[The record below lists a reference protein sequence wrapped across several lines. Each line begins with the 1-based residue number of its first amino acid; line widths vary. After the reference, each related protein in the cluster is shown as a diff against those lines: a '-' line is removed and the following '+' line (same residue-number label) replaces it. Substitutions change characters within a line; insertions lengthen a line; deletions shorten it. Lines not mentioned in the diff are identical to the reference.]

1 MKFTLMPIAAA
12 LLAALTSTTVF
23 AADTQ
28 DSNNVDADVI
38 AAETQPVD
46 SQAAVEMLTD
56 GWEVH
61 GYGSMNYRSNSDFQS
76 FDSELG
82 KPDYRTAGTSGKSA
96 NQVELTVKKKTAFS
110 NGVKSDFVVRAE
122 YGNGDSYY
130 YSSPGAEKTNTVAQF
145 EVKEAYVAL
154 SNLPYLGE
162 GTEIWAGR
170 RYFNRAAGI
179 LTGEFWKQS
188 SGMGAGFE
196 TTLANENKMGI
207 ALVSADPEAG
217 HGINWENPDF
227 QPARP
232 VDGDRTTVHSLD
244 LYYYNVKAL
253 GGSFD
258 FDAKIMKRADEKLT
272 GDQAKDG
279 YGFAVTYNRDYY
291 GLDGWTQTA
300 LAYGHGMASNRGVN
314 FGQWSGDWQKNS
326 KSWFATSYGVLN
338 INDRWQ
344 MGSELTYWAPQDM
357 KWGATSDGKD
367 KVTRFIAA
375 FRPTYKVNNN
385 FRVEMTGS
393 YAMEKV
399 NGNNWGREDNATN
412 FYSLELAPVFTV
424 NADYF
429 GRPQIKP
436 YITWVST
443 SDEAAAG
450 AIGITDANKKD
461 QVVFGIQAE
470 IWF

>member
-1 MKFTLMPIAAA
+1 MKFTLIPIAAA
-12 LLAALTSTTVF
+12 LLAAFTSTTVL
-23 AADTQ
+23 AEETVDT
-28 DSNNVDADVI
+28 NNVNADAI
-38 AAETQPVD
+38 AAENMAVD
-46 SQAAVEMLTD
+46 QQTAVEILTD
-56 GWEVH
+56 GWEVS
-61 GYGSMNYRSNSDFQS
+61 GYSSMNYRSNTDFQS

-82 KPDYRTAGTSGKSA
+82 KPDYRSAGTSGKSA
-96 NQVELTVKKKTAFS
+96 NQVEFVVKKKTTFS

-130 YSSPGAEKTNTVAQF
+130 YSSPGAQKTNTVAQF

-154 SNLPYLGE
+154 ANLPYFGE
-162 GTEIWAGR
+162 GSEIWAGR

-196 TTLANENKMGI
+196 TTLSNKNKMGI
-207 ALVSADPEAG
+207 AVISADPEAG
-217 HGINWENPDF
+217 NGIDWANPDF

-232 VDGDRTTVHSLD
+232 VDGKRSTVHSLD

-258 FDAKIMKRADEKLT
+258 FDAKIMKRADEVLT
-272 GDQAKDG
+272 EGQAKDG

-300 LAYGHGMASNRGVN
+300 LSYGHGMASNRGVN
-314 FGQWSGDWQKNS
+314 FGQWSGDWLKDS
-326 KSWFATSYGVLN
+326 ESWFATSYGVLN

-344 MGSELTYWAPQDM
+344 MGSEFTYWAPQDM
-357 KWGATSDGKD
+357 DWGATGNDKD

-375 FRPTYKVNNN
+375 VRPTYKVNNN
-385 FRVEMTGS
+385 FRIEMTGS
-393 YAMEKV
+393 YAVEKV
-399 NGNNWGREDNATN
+399 NGNNWDRGDNATD

-436 YITWVST
+436 YVTWVAT
-443 SDEAAAG
+443 SDAKAAS
-450 AIGITDANKKD
+450 AIGITDNNKKD
-461 QVVFGIQAE
+461 QFVFGIQAE
-470 IWF
+470 VWF